1 MISDIEAIKRRRVAL
16 GLTQKKLAM
25 VSGVSQS
32 FIAKMESG
40 KIDPAYSKVVNI
52 MGCLGGLERKG
63 QLKAKDIM
71 AKSIIRIKSKNK
83 VGEALSLMR
92 QRNISQLPVF
102 SGRQLAG
109 SFSERTLL
117 DRISRGE
124 DLKKLS
130 ESKVEEVMDDVFP
143 RIDEETPINTISE
156 LLKVNQAVLIT
167 KKLDVV
173 GIITK
178 ADLLKK
184 QSI

>member
-1 MISDIEAIKRRRVAL
+1 MTDIEAIKRRRMTL

-25 VSGVSQS
+25 ISGVSQS

-52 MGCLGGLERKG
+52 IGCLDGLENKS

-71 AKSIIRIKSKNK
+71 TRNIVNVKARDR
-83 VGEALSLMR
+83 VEAALKIMR
-92 QRNISQLPVF
+92 QRGISQLPVF
-102 SGRQLAG
+102 NGKHLVG

-130 ESKVEEVMDDVFP
+130 ETKIEEVMDDVFP
-143 RIDEETPINTISE
+143 RVDEESPINTISE
-156 LLKVNQAVLIT
+156 LLKANQAVLIT
-167 KKLDVV
+167 KKMDVV

-178 ADLLKK
+178 ADVLKK
-184 QSI
+184 